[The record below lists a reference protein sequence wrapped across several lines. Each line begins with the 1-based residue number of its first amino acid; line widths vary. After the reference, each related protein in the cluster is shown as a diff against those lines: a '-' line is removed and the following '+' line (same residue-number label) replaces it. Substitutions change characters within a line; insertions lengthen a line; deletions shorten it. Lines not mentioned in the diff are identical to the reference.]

1 MVMNMSGKKLLLA
14 SLFFNVYWLIAV
26 LGQQAYVWVLALI
39 VIACW
44 WKFPKGIKVA
54 LSIGCF
60 GVVMDLILSAADI
73 FAFESI
79 IIPSWLVM
87 LWLGFGTFIWFMRS
101 TILQYPA
108 IVIGFLGG
116 IGGSMSYFAGYRLD
130 AVQWPMGVGITLS
143 VLFVIWLL
151 FSLAIALTMKHT
163 EPYYS

>member
-1 MVMNMSGKKLLLA
+1 MKMVMNMSGKKLLLA
-14 SLFFNVYWLIAV
+14 SLLFNVYWLIAV

-79 IIPSWLVM
+79 IIPSWLV
-87 LWLGFGTFIWFMRS
+87 TRIS
-101 TILQYPA
+101 PVKA
-108 IVIGFLGG
+108 IRF
-116 IGGSMSYFAGYRLD
+116 
-130 AVQWPMGVGITLS
+130 
-143 VLFVIWLL
+143 
-151 FSLAIALTMKHT
+151 K
-163 EPYYS
+163 